1 MAQVVDYSWGRVGGT
16 NTAHAQAVAAAG
28 YVGAMRYLCY
38 PGDGIKQLRADEV
51 AALHAQGLAVG
62 VVWETTADRAAQGYQ
77 AGLSDAQEANRQAD
91 ALGFP
96 ADRPIYYAVD
106 FDGSWDQ
113 VRPYFDGAR
122 AAAGRPVGIYG
133 SYRVVEAC
141 DLGWVWQCAAWSGNG
156 NGTAGSIQGRRASS
170 KARLFQKVG
179 YVLGDTCD
187 VNDVLS
193 TDWGGWHPDHPT
205 TPIEEDDMPL
215 TDTEKDEIAA
225 RTAQKVMEIL
235 TGRAQVQ
242 KMPWAFMDAEQTKP
256 YPTLDEVVGVINLGT
271 AVTGIKVID
280 SLKSGG
286 TPAAPADVKAEA
298 QAVADELADRLKD

>member
-28 YVGAMRYLCY
+28 YVGAIRYLCF

-106 FDGSWDQ
+106 FDTSADV

-122 AAAGRPVGIYG
+122 AAGGRPVGVYG
-133 SYRVVEAC
+133 SHRVVEGL
-141 DLGWVWQCAAWSGNG
+141 DLDWVWQCAAWSYGKR
-156 NGTAGSIQGRRASS
+156 SP

-187 VNDVLS
+187 ENDVLAD
-193 TDWGGWHPDHPT
+193 DWGGWHPDHPT

-242 KMPWAFMDAEQTKP
+242 RMPWAFMDAEQTKP

-280 SLKSGG
+280 SLKAGG

-298 QAVADELADRLKD
+298 QAVADELAERLKD